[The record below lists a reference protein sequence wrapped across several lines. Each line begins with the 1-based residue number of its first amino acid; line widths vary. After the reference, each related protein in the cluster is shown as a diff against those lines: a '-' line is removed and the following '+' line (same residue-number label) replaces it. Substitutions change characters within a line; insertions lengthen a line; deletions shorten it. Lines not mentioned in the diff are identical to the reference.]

1 MSCSKHCLDTQAVPM
16 PTCQRERVPAVL
28 HVVVCVSCQAA
39 QAHSRE
45 PEPPSA
51 EELRGI
57 KPRGDGTGDGEGAEG
72 QGEEDDD
79 DDAGPTG
86 KKPETAAAKFM
97 REREIKRASLCFVTV
112 ARV

>member
-1 MSCSKHCLDTQAVPM
+1 M